1 MQPRIGGS
9 TPALQ
14 SVTSAESNGHA
25 HASSMN
31 GHASNGVAD
40 AATVAGTPDEIDEL
54 SKFLIDFVIE
64 QTGYPREIV
73 ELDADLEADLGIDS
87 IRKAQLFGEI
97 GQKYDLQA
105 DDELSLD
112 DFPTLRHLLEYM
124 QPRIGGSTPALQS
137 VTSAESNGH
146 AHASSMN
153 GHASNGV
160 ADAATVAGTPDEID
174 ELSEFLIRFVIEQTG
189 YPREIVDLMRT

>member
-1 MQPRIGGS
+1 
-9 TPALQ
+9 
-14 SVTSAESNGHA
+14 
-25 HASSMN
+25 MN
-31 GHASNGVAD
+31 GHAGNGVAH
-40 AATVAGTPDEIDEL
+40 AAPVAVSLEKIDEL
-54 SKFLIDFVIE
+54 SDFLIDFVIE

-124 QPRIGGSTPALQS
+124 QPRIGGGDVQQPA
-137 VTSAESNGH
+137 
-146 AHASSMN
+146 
-153 GHASNGV
+153 
-160 ADAATVAGTPDEID
+160 P
-174 ELSEFLIRFVIEQTG
+174 
-189 YPREIVDLMRT
+189 